1 MQAET
6 PEREAPESEAPSVR
20 PVAAITADRRADEQ
34 AALFRRLGVDVL
46 HGPTMRTVDLSRDE
60 ALRAATAELA
70 EVPPDFLVVT
80 TGMGFRMWLEA
91 AAGWGLDTGLR
102 AGLARAQVLARGAKS
117 AAAVRGAGLPV
128 AWKAPN
134 ETMDEIVDR
143 LRGEDLQR
151 SRVAIQLF
159 EPASHPATE
168 ALRAASGQL
177 VEVPVYRW
185 ALPTDMEPAR
195 RLVEAGASAEVD
207 AVTFTSQPAVRQL
220 FRIAETS
227 GQADALREAFNSG
240 RVLPACVG
248 PVCAE
253 AAREEG
259 IRRPQW
265 PERARLPAMVSL
277 VAERLLG
284 GGATHDRAGNEPHT
298 RQG

>member
-1 MQAET
+1 MDAHLAHADT
-6 PEREAPESEAPSVR
+6 PEAHRPGGR
-20 PVAAITADRRADEQ
+20 PVVAVTADRKSEEQ
-34 AALFRRLGVDVL
+34 AALFRRVGLDVL

-60 ALRAATAELA
+60 ALRAATVELVD
-70 EVPPDFLVVT
+70 VPPDFVVVT

-91 AAGWGLDTGLR
+91 AAGWGLDAGLR
-102 AGLARAQVLARGAKS
+102 AGLAGAQVLARGAKA
-117 AAAVRGAGLPV
+117 AAAVRGAGLPL

-134 ETMDEIVDR
+134 ETTEEIVER
-143 LRGEDLQR
+143 LAEEDLER

-159 EPASHPATE
+159 EPGSHPTTE
-168 ALRAASGQL
+168 ALRAACGQL

-185 ALPTDMEPAR
+185 ALPLDTGPAR
-195 RLVEAGASAEVD
+195 RLIDAALAGEVV

-220 FRIAETS
+220 FRIAETT
-227 GQADALREAFNSG
+227 GQADALRAAFNRGS
-240 RVLPACVG
+240 VLAACVG

-259 IRRPQW
+259 IEQPRW

-277 VAERLLG
+277 VAEHARAEGAQLG
-284 GGATHDRAGNEPHT
+284 QSESVPHT

>member
-1 MQAET
+1 MEAHLAQADSLQAEQ
-6 PEREAPESEAPSVR
+6 PGGR
-20 PVAAITADRRADEQ
+20 PVVAITADRKSEEQ
-34 AALFRRLGVDVL
+34 AALFRRVGLDVL

-60 ALRAATAELA
+60 ALRAATAQLA
-70 EVPPDFLVVT
+70 QVPPDFMVVT

-91 AAGWGLDTGLR
+91 AAGWGLDARLR
-102 AGLARAQVLARGAKS
+102 AGLAGAQVLARGAKA
-117 AAAVRGAGLPV
+117 AAAVRGAGLPL

-134 ETMDEIVDR
+134 ETTEEIVDR
-143 LRGEDLQR
+143 LSEEDLER

-159 EPASHPATE
+159 EPASHPTTE
-168 ALRAASGQL
+168 ALRAKSGQL

-185 ALPTDMEPAR
+185 ALPRDTGPAL
-195 RLVEAGASAEVD
+195 RLIEAALAGEVV

-227 GQADALREAFNSG
+227 GQADALRHAFNRG

-259 IRRPQW
+259 IERPRW

-277 VAERLLG
+277 VAEQVRG
-284 GGATHDRAGNEPHT
+284 DRAPPGQSGNDPHT